1 MSINFQD
8 LNSIQKSAI
17 LLISLG
23 VDHASKVF
31 NNLSS
36 EDVEKLTIAMAKL
49 KDITSDVVNEVV
61 KEYYN
66 MMVAKNYVEEG
77 GMGYASSVL
86 EAAMGKEEAK
96 NLLRKINA
104 SKELK
109 DMTGGFDLLEKVDEN
124 QLINFLKNEHPQTA
138 ALIIANLDD
147 KQAASILS
155 QFDESLQGEITYR
168 LAIMEKTS
176 PELIQDIDDVLTEQL
191 GGIFGGSLSKAG
203 GTESVANILNSVGK
217 KGTEKIMSFITDKNA
232 TLANEI
238 NALMFVFDD
247 IFKLPQDTI
256 DQIFDTAKA
265 LEELTNIDD
274 GLAKA
279 LKPLVGDNLDKAL
292 NGFGGKGLKMLQDAI
307 ENLGPLRA
315 KEVQEVQT
323 IIVNMVK
330 EMEEKGEIMI
340 VSGDEEMI

>member
-31 NNLSS
+31 NNLSTD
-36 EDVEKLTIAMAKL
+36 DVEKLTIAMAKL

-86 EAAMGKEEAK
+86 EASMGKEEAE

-124 QLINFLKNEHPQTA
+124 QLINFLKNEHAQTA
-138 ALIIANLDD
+138 ALIIANLED

-247 IFKLPQDTI
+247 IFKLPLETI
-256 DQIFDTAKA
+256 DIIFQKA
-265 LEELTNIDD
+265 NTDENIGQD

-279 LKPLVGDNLDKAL
+279 FKPLTPENREKSL
-292 NGFGGKGLKMLQDAI
+292 NSFGGKSLKMLQDAI
-307 ENLGPLRA
+307 EEQPPLRA
-315 KEVQEVQT
+315 KEVQEIQT
-323 IIVNMVK
+323 LIVNLVK
-330 EMEEKGEIMI
+330 EMEEKGEVMI
-340 VSGDEEMI
+340 VSDDEEMI

>member
-1 MSINFQD
+1 MSTKIED

-36 EDVEKLTIAMAKL
+36 GDVENLTIAMAKL
-49 KDITSDVVNEVV
+49 QDITSELVNEVI
-61 KEYYN
+61 KEYYD

-86 EAAMGKEEAK
+86 QAAMGKEEADS
-96 NLLRKINA
+96 LIRKINA
-104 SKELK
+104 SSELK
-109 DMTGGFDLLEKVDEN
+109 DMSGGFDLLEKVEEN

-138 ALIIANLDD
+138 ALIIANLESN
-147 KQAASILS
+147 QAGSILS

-176 PELIQDIDDVLTEQL
+176 PELIQDIDEVLTEQL

-203 GTESVANILNSVGK
+203 GTESVAGILNSIGK
-217 KGTEKIMSFITDKNA
+217 KGSETIMDFISDKNA

-238 NALMFVFDD
+238 NALMFTFDD
-247 IFKLPQDTI
+247 IFKLPIETMDLIFQAANTAEDIGQD
-256 DQIFDTAKA
+256 
-265 LEELTNIDD
+265 N
-274 GLAKA
+274 LAKA
-279 LKPLVGDNLDKAL
+279 LKPLSPEDLEKSL
-292 NGFGGKGLKMLQDAI
+292 NSFGGKSFTIMKDAI
-307 ENLGPLRA
+307 EELPPLRA

-323 IIVNMVK
+323 LVVNLVK
-330 EMEEKGEIMI
+330 MMEEKGEIVI
-340 VSGDEEMI
+340 ISGDEEMI